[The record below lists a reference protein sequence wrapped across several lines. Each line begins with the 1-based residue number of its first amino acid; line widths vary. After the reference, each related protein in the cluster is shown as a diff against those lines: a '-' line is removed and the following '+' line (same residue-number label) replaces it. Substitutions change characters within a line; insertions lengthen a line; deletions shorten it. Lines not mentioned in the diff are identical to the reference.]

1 MNFKNNL
8 VLIDSTVSYDEIK
21 NFKDD
26 SNFITFDY
34 DSHLMLKKNNIEHII
49 SDSFIEKNEF
59 DIIQEKIYN
68 FSNWYDDE
76 KLSKELKHRS
86 VNLGS
91 LFYIEFWMFL
101 IPIVKKFYE
110 IIKISKKLNSKNI
123 LAGQI
128 ICQLGKCLQLEFKN
142 LSDKQHDINYFYD
155 YFTFDSNIFSLKLSS
170 KNFNKL
176 KNFSEKLFQPF
187 IKSSSKYKKNSIL
200 LVEFHTINSEI
211 LLKEFNRQDVN
222 TILYCR
228 RRPAI
233 WNSKSLQIIRK
244 TRCSSP
250 SYPDLISD
258 EICENVPKLVQ
269 EKLKL
274 ITFLFEKDE
283 YFSRI
288 FEINGFSFWN
298 FLKPYLSQLYKKRLE
313 QSILEIEIGYEM
325 LKKTGPKCI
334 LIQSESG
341 NTEQIMLSLSKTLK
355 IPVILLQ
362 HGFLKSSGDGFKLN
376 KFTKIILYNSDQFI
390 VWGNNMLEYAQK
402 FNMNLKKIFALGS
415 YTHDILFN
423 TANVSKQKNK
433 NLLLLT
439 EGPIWGDVRD
449 YTVEE
454 LDGYK
459 NSLIHI
465 FQTTKNLQK
474 KLIVKLHPYENDH
487 NEKNIAKTIDPSIT
501 VVKKRNLLSLIKS
514 SDVVILLGTSITTAV
529 IDAII
534 LNKPVVRLP
543 FGEWYGDFGDGS
555 CLNIEKN
562 EFQDKLNQ
570 IIVDKEFRQ
579 QVIENQKKFLN
590 KYLINPGCATKNIV
604 SHIVNT
610 TSLDD

>member
-1 MNFKNNL
+1 MNLKSNL
-8 VLIDSTVSYDEIK
+8 VLIDSTITYNEIK
-21 NFKDD
+21 NLKSD
-26 SNFITFDY
+26 SAFITFDY

-59 DIIQEKIYN
+59 DIIQEKTYD
-68 FSNWYDDE
+68 FSTWYDDSV
-76 KLSKELKHRS
+76 LCNELKHRN

-91 LFYIEFWMFL
+91 LFYIELWMFL
-101 IPIVKKFYE
+101 IPIAKKFYE
-110 IIKISKKLNSKNI
+110 ITKIYKKLNSKNI
-123 LAGQI
+123 LASPV
-128 ICQLGKCLQLEFKN
+128 ICQLGKCLQLEFQN
-142 LSDKQHDINYFYD
+142 LTNKSHDTAYFYD
-155 YFTFDSNIFSLKLSS
+155 NFTFDSNIFSLKLSS

-176 KNFSEKLFQPF
+176 KIFSEKLFQPF
-187 IKSSSKYKKNSIL
+187 IKSPSKYKKNPIL

-211 LLKEFNRQDVN
+211 LLKEFNDQDVS

-244 TRCSSP
+244 TQCSSP

-274 ITFLFEKDE
+274 ITILFEKDE
-283 YFSRI
+283 NLSRI
-288 FEINGFSFWN
+288 FEINGFSLWK
-298 FLKPYLSQLYKKRLE
+298 FLKPYLSELFKKRLE

-325 LKKTGPKCI
+325 LKKTEPKCI

-362 HGFLKSSGDGFKLN
+362 HGFLKSSVGGFRLN

-390 VWGNNMLEYAQK
+390 VWGNHMLEHTQK
-402 FNMNLKKIFALGS
+402 FNMNLKKILALGS
-415 YTHDILFN
+415 YAHDKLFN
-423 TANVSKQKNK
+423 ITNMSQQKTG

-439 EGPIWGDVRD
+439 EGPIWDDVRE
-449 YTVEE
+449 YTVKE
-454 LDGYK
+454 LDEYK

-465 FQTTKNLQK
+465 FQTTKNLKK

-501 VVKKRNLLSLIKS
+501 VVKKCNLLSLIKS

-590 KYLINPGCATKNIV
+590 RYLINPGCATKNIV